1 LENGRQSRATAWRD
15 SIILAVGAGVSGLAA
30 YAYIVIGTRSF
41 GDDFAPVSALWTFW
55 FMSAAIFTFPVMH
68 WVIRTMAADGSEG
81 RVRNAIPLILLAAIA
96 VSALFG
102 GVSWFTRER
111 LFHHDGLVFPL
122 LTASIPF
129 GSVAMGLTRGSLAG
143 RGRFIATAAAIAGE
157 NLIRVVVAALVAAAG
172 GGIEVFGLGILLGFL
187 IALGWPS
194 SMVFRGEL
202 PATRDM
208 PPLAFVGTVA
218 GGTLL
223 AQIVLAGGPVLLAG
237 QGGTE
242 AEINAV
248 FSSLAIFRAPY
259 MVATGVATYITGA
272 LTRLVMSERHDQL
285 RRLRWGTML
294 ACAAGIP
301 AAGAFG
307 WYAGPG
313 FLRLVFG
320 PDIRMSG
327 DMVAVVA
334 AGSLVALAGL
344 FYTLLLVAGT
354 RVAVVPTAWG
364 AAFAVWI
371 VWCLVGPGNV
381 LVRAVWGFFAA
392 EVVSLVIMLGA
403 PIERLHHP
411 SQEVFAGGSE
421 SREQRAADA
430 GGADPQRS

>member
-1 LENGRQSRATAWRD
+1 MESERQGRATAWRD

-30 YAYIVIGTRSF
+30 YVYIVIGTRSF

-81 RVRNAIPLILLAAIA
+81 RVQNAIPLILVAAVV

-102 GVSWFTRER
+102 GVSWFARER
-111 LFHHDGLVFPL
+111 LFHQDGFVFPL

-157 NLIRVVVAALVAAAG
+157 NLIRVTVAAIVVPLG
-172 GGIEVFGLGILLGFL
+172 GGIEVFGLGILLGFFV
-187 IALGWPS
+187 ALGWPS
-194 SMVFRGEL
+194 SMVFRGEM

-223 AQIVLAGGPVLLAG
+223 AQVVLAGGPVVLAA
-237 QGGTE
+237 QEGTR

-259 MVATGVATYITGA
+259 MVATGVATYITGT
-272 LTRLVMSERHDQL
+272 LTRLVMGGQHD
-285 RRLRWGTML
+285 RLRKLRWATVA
-294 ACAAGIP
+294 ACVIGMP
-301 AAGAFG
+301 AACAFG

-320 PDIRMSG
+320 PDIELSG
-327 DMVAVVA
+327 GMVAVVA

-344 FYTLLLVAGT
+344 FYTLVLVAGT

-364 AAFAVWI
+364 AAFVVWV
-371 VWCLVGPGNV
+371 VWSLFGPGDAV
-381 LVRAVWGFFAA
+381 VRVVWGFFVA
-392 EVVSLVIMLGA
+392 EVISLAIMMGA
-403 PIERLHHP
+403 PIEGLRHP
-411 SQEVFAGGSE
+411 SQEPSPVK
-421 SREQRAADA
+421 
-430 GGADPQRS
+430 PKT

>member
-1 LENGRQSRATAWRD
+1 LESQQQSRATAWRD

-81 RVRNAIPLILLAAIA
+81 RVRNAIPLILLAAVVI
-96 VSALFG
+96 SALFG
-102 GVSWFTRER
+102 GVSWFARER
-111 LFHHDGLVFPL
+111 LFHQDGLVFPL

-157 NLIRVVVAALVAAAG
+157 NLIRVVVAALVAVTG
-172 GGIEVFGLGILLGFL
+172 GGVEVFGLGILLGFL
-187 IALGWPS
+187 VALGWPS
-194 SMVFRGEL
+194 SMVFRGEM

-223 AQIVLAGGPVLLAG
+223 AQIVLAGGPVVLAALE
-237 QGGTE
+237 GTK

-248 FSSLAIFRAPY
+248 FSALAIFRAPY
-259 MVATGVATYITGA
+259 MIATGVATYITGA
-272 LTRLVMSERHDQL
+272 LTRLVMGGRHDQL
-285 RRLRWGTML
+285 RKLRRASIVT
-294 ACAAGIP
+294 CAAGVP
-301 AAGAFG
+301 AAAAFG
-307 WYAGPG
+307 WLAGPG

-320 PDIRMSG
+320 PDIELSG
-327 DMVAVVA
+327 GMVAVVA
-334 AGSLVALAGL
+334 AGSLVALAAL
-344 FYTLLLVAGT
+344 FYTLVLVAGT

-364 AAFAVWI
+364 AAFVVWI
-371 VWCLVGPGNV
+371 VWCLVGPGSALARV
-381 LVRAVWGFFAA
+381 VWGFFAA
-392 EVVSLVIMLGA
+392 EVVSLVIMLGV
-403 PIERLHHP
+403 PIEGFRHP
-411 SQEVFAGGSE
+411 SQAPSPAKPEG
-421 SREQRAADA
+421 
-430 GGADPQRS
+430 